1 MLLYRDPVLLRRGPQ
16 VASFLPVKPLLLT
29 LAAAF
34 AARAAPAGSYWVLFE
49 NSGDSAA
56 SAAFVDLL
64 PRSVL
69 PLVAAAKLVRYPMYQ
84 ETQQDYQLEQQ
95 QQQDCD
101 LVRCRGAAILLLRLS
116 QCCFL

>member
-1 MLLYRDPVLLRRGPQ
+1 M
-16 VASFLPVKPLLLT
+16 
-29 LAAAF
+29 
-34 AARAAPAGSYWVLFE
+34 FE

-69 PLVAAAKLVRYPMYQ
+69 PLVAAAKLVRYPVYQ

-101 LVRCRGAAILLLRLS
+101 LVRWLGAAILLLRFS
-116 QCCFL
+116 QCCFLQNVVACFCCCCFYFKALEVLTLQCLLLFLLCRVWRVPQRSTRPA